1 MNLKSLQS
9 LTIPALLRQRAA
21 SQPFRLAFSGHSWRG
36 YRDRLS
42 YVQLVARM
50 QGMGRSLHAR
60 GVRHGERVA
69 ILLTNDAVRECV
81 LTALGCM
88 EIGAVVVPLNTRS
101 ADEELHHALTLT
113 EPVTVVTTVDQAPRL
128 EKLYPSANLLLL
140 GTIDSTDVTAE
151 QRWPDPIDSFESIT
165 VESAAEA
172 DDLACLLF
180 TSGTTARAKAVMHTH
195 RSMLHAGRAMSMA
208 LGLEPGDQ
216 YQGAWPFFTSS
227 VLSMACMSA
236 WVSGAGVVFEE
247 ATLTNAQRLR
257 LIETEATTVYHG
269 VTSIIHFLIDEY
281 KRDTYDLSRLRRFSY
296 GGAVMPAEV
305 IEKIS
310 KRVPW
315 VDQVHVWGM
324 TETGPAGTY
333 LAPHYLPRKAG
344 AIGQPMPGCSVR
356 VIDDEGVPVA
366 QGELGE
372 IAFSGPSMALGYYRN
387 EQATSES
394 FVDGWVRTGDI
405 GRFDDEGLLHF
416 VDRKKDIINRG
427 GLKISSASVEE
438 VIYRFPGIAEAA
450 VVAIPHTG
458 LGEDIAACVVAG
470 VGQTIDLKSLVEHC
484 AQHLADFARPRRWH
498 MLPELPKSPMGK
510 VLKRE
515 LRDQIIDLVPADLAS
530 ELFQSPA
537 RQAAV

>member
-1 MNLKSLQS
+1 MNLKPMQG
-9 LTIPALLRQRAA
+9 LTIPALLRQQAA
-21 SQPFRLAFSGHSWRG
+21 SQPFRLAFSGHSWHG

-50 QGMGRSLHAR
+50 QGMGRLLHAR
-60 GVRHGERVA
+60 GVRQGERVA

-113 EPVTVVTTVDQAPRL
+113 EPVAVVTTLDQSRRVHG
-128 EKLYPSANLLLL
+128 LYPSAKLLLL
-140 GTIDSTDVTAE
+140 GAEGVPDVSVE
-151 QRWPDPIDSFESIT
+151 ERWPDPANTFDSS
-165 VESAAEA
+165 SAGSVPKA

-195 RSMLHAGRAMSMA
+195 RSMLHAGRTMSAA
-208 LGLEPGDQ
+208 LGLEPSDQ

-236 WVSGAGVVFEE
+236 WVTGAGVVFEE
-247 ATLTNAQRLR
+247 TTLSNAQRLR

-281 KRDTYDLSRLRRFSY
+281 QRDSYDLSRLRRFSY
-296 GGAVMPAEV
+296 GGAVMPVEV

-333 LAPHYLPRKAG
+333 LAPHFLPRKAG

-356 VIDDEGVPVA
+356 VIDDKGLPVP

-387 EQATSES
+387 EQATAES
-394 FVDGWVRTGDI
+394 FVDGWVYTGDI

-438 VIYRFPGIAEAA
+438 VLYRFPGIGEAA
-450 VVAIPHTG
+450 VVAIPHAG

-470 VGQTIDLKSLVEHC
+470 LGQTLDLKALVEHC
-484 AQHLADFARPRRWH
+484 AQHLADFARPRQWH
-498 MLPELPKSPMGK
+498 VLSELPKSPMGK

-515 LRDQIIDLVPADLAS
+515 LRDQISILTPADLS
-530 ELFQSPA
+530 SGVVQSMT
-537 RQAAV
+537 RQVAL